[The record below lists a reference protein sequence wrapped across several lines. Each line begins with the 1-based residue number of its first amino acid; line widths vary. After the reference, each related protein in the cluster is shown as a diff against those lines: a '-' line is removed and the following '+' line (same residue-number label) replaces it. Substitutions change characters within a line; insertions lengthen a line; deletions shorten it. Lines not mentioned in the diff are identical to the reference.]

1 MNVIKSFFDGFLSVF
16 RWLYNPSTKYDI
28 IFFLILNISAIIVSF
43 SIENF
48 LFFFAFIFNSISGI
62 STYLWNTTNLNK
74 DKLLIIGGISSA
86 LAVILI
92 NLNIFI

>member
-1 MNVIKSFFDGFLSVF
+1 MNIIKSFFNGFLSAF
-16 RWLYNPSTKYDI
+16 RWLYNPSTKFDI
-28 IFFLILNISAIIVSF
+28 IFFLILNISAIIVGF

-62 STYLWNTTNLNK
+62 SAYLYNITNINK
-74 DKLLIIGGISSA
+74 NKLLIIGVISST